1 MNIRESNRFHIEVL
15 TPMPV
20 LIPFTLG
27 MVFVVVSLL
36 ALASPSWARLAPF
49 DGIGGAGGAPYRL
62 DCGASAILVGV
73 TGQSGLVI
81 DRLAGL
87 CVKIDPISGTWV
99 GGVYETASAGGTGG
113 SRFHKAC
120 PVGQALVGLEGTI
133 KYFSGTNVVASLEI
147 NCTALKVRAE
157 YQPPVIKGFR
167 QVGISGDP
175 DPLKVEASQDLCYR
189 PLAGNNRS
197 QDDWTRVGVA
207 LEGGAGLYLD
217 HVHLLCGELLQ
228 NTQGYHIDFRS
239 SANTP
244 TPEGTA
250 LQISWRAGG
259 VTPELTPNLQY
270 AWELQNLTNA
280 SNVTVP
286 GVGMLSQP
294 TPVNNPCAYAAQPCE
309 GMSWTLSGSSSH
321 VTFLSLPPALYEL
334 RLTVRPTVPSTVQSV
349 STNRFTIVPN
359 QLVEVTMNP
368 GTVRPGQA
376 STATVVLEGPTPP
389 RGKTIYL
396 ASSNASLVS
405 VPPSIVIPGGTSRGT
420 VALRSGSPMS
430 VGQVTITASLVAPFS
445 QQGIATD
452 IKGANSLSVFS
463 RGLEGTEPSESVRS
477 EEKPAEPTGEPVA
490 SHEASALSE
499 APEVGQDVQ
508 ERAVRSLTIR
518 PASVFSQSEQ
528 AAFATPVQKS
538 ATSGAV
544 AEFKSAVIASQSLA
558 LPGATKQAVL
568 TIQPD
573 LQIQQ
578 NNLMQP
584 NFKRFQL
591 P

>member
-1 MNIRESNRFHIEVL
+1 MNILESNRFHFEMLTPKPVL
-15 TPMPV
+15 T
-20 LIPFTLG
+20 LFTLG
-27 MVFVVVSLL
+27 MVFAVVSLL

-62 DCGASAILVGV
+62 DCGESAVLVGV

-133 KYFSGTNVVASLEI
+133 KYFSGTNVVASLGI
-147 NCTALKVRAE
+147 NCTALKIRTE

-167 QVGISGDP
+167 QVGIYGDP

-207 LEGGAGLYLD
+207 LEGRAGLYLD

-228 NTQGYHIDFRS
+228 NTQGYRVDFRAS
-239 SANTP
+239 TRAPIS
-244 TPEGTA
+244 EGTP
-250 LQISWRAGG
+250 LNIQWRASG
-259 VTPELTPNLQY
+259 VKPELTPNLAY
-270 AWELQNLTNA
+270 SWELQDLTHTR
-280 SNVTVP
+280 SGGFGP
-286 GVGMLSQP
+286 QP
-294 TPVNNPCAYAAQPCE
+294 TPVQNPCTYAAQPCE
-309 GMSWTLSGSSSH
+309 SSWHSSSSSSQ
-321 VTFLSLPPALYEL
+321 VTFHSLPPALYEL
-334 RLTVRPTVPSTVQSV
+334 RLTVSPTVPSPAQSV
-349 STNRFTIVPN
+349 ASTKFEIVPN
-359 QLVEVTMNP
+359 QLVEVTVNP

-396 ASSNASLVS
+396 SSSNASLVP

-420 VALRSGSPMS
+420 VALRSGSPIS
-430 VGQVTITASLVAPFS
+430 AGQVTITASLLAPFS
-445 QQGIATD
+445 QQVTATD
-452 IKGANSLSVFS
+452 IKQANSLSVLS
-463 RGLEGTEPSESVRS
+463 RGLEGTELTEFAQT
-477 EEKPAEPTGEPVA
+477 EEKQAEPTGEPVA
-490 SHEASALSE
+490 STEVPAPSE
-499 APEVGQDVQ
+499 TSEISQDVQ
-508 ERAVRSLTIR
+508 ERGVRALTLR
-518 PASVFSQSEQ
+518 PSTTRSQSAQ
-528 AAFATPVQKS
+528 AAFATPVQK
-538 ATSGAV
+538 ALTTGAV
-544 AEFKSAVIASQSLA
+544 SELKSAVIASQALA
-558 LPGATKQAVL
+558 LPSATKQTVL

-584 NFKRFQL
+584 NIKRFQTR
-591 P
+591 